1 MLPQETDWSALW
13 RELASCPHVRPGTT
27 GKKGSFKRKERARE
41 FEARTQKRNE
51 ERKDPLLEYVKN
63 DLKPGETVL
72 DIGAGTG
79 RWTQDGAAGWSS
91 QTEFDT
97 VSI

>member
-1 MLPQETDWSALW
+1 
-13 RELASCPHVRPGTT
+13 
-27 GKKGSFKRKERARE
+27 
-41 FEARTQKRNE
+41 
-51 ERKDPLLEYVKN
+51 LEYVKN